1 MVVAVVNRKVN
12 MVESAAPV
20 KFLSADTLVTPRGT
34 FGAVFSERGLCRL
47 AYPGE
52 PLDLYDPWLRRVAP
66 GAARVAGD
74 ARLRL
79 LQQELSA
86 YFEGGLQQFTVPV
99 HLLGTPFQVQ
109 VWTALQDIAYGELRT
124 YAQVAAAV
132 GRPAAVRAVGAANGA
147 NPVPIVVPC
156 HRVIGAN
163 GMLTGYG
170 GGLEMKTMLLKR
182 EGILMGML

>member
-1 MVVAVVNRKVN
+1 MGSTEPITRISSGL
-12 MVESAAPV
+12 M
-20 KFLSADTLVTPRGT
+20 TTPAGT
-34 FGAVFSERGLCRL
+34 FGAIFTERGLCRL

-52 PLDLYDPWLRRVAP
+52 PLDRYDAWLRRAAP
-66 GAARVAGD
+66 AAANVEGD

-79 LQQELSA
+79 LEVELSS
-86 YFEGGLQQFTVPV
+86 YFAGSLRAFTVPV

-124 YAQVAAAV
+124 YAQVAVAV

-163 GMLTGYG
+163 GTLTGYG
-170 GGLEMKTMLLKR
+170 GGLEMKAMLLKR
-182 EGILMGML
+182 EGILMGMP